1 MKMFYKEKKKTP
13 NQIEWHKHAVATA
26 AMHLT
31 GQ

>member
-1 MKMFYKEKKKTP
+1 MKMFYKEKKVQ
-13 NQIEWHKHAVATA
+13 NQIEWHKHAVAA

>member
-1 MKMFYKEKKKTP
+1 MKMFYKEKKVP
-13 NQIEWHKHAVATA
+13 NQIEWHKHAVAVA